1 MFRHVTESKWN
12 LKPFF
17 KPKLKPNF
25 SQLNCHPGIPE
36 LLNYRLVQS
45 TLGLDEVDEEVG
57 GSVVGGDRSTTL
69 HLWLDGLGELLAK
82 FHPVN
87 WKSK

>member
-25 SQLNCHPGIPE
+25 SQLNCHPADSQTDAGRHQLYNNGSLVLFP
-36 LLNYRLVQS
+36 LLGSQFS
-45 TLGLDEVDEEVG
+45 AVG
-57 GSVVGGDRSTTL
+57 DDDDVFTTRKTDR
-69 HLWLDGLGELLAK
+69 G
-82 FHPVN
+82 
-87 WKSK
+87 